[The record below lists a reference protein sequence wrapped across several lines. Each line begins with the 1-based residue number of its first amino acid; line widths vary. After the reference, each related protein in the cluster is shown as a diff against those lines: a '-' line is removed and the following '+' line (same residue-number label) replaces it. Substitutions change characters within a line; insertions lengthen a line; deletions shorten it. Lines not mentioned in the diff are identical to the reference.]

1 MTVTAAAPP
10 AAQSGAPA
18 RAARPTPRRPGL
30 RGAFE
35 GTPGGLRA
43 VALVAVLASLA
54 FAVLGALAFQDRA
67 EALGQARADAA
78 QLVRVQEISIELVR
92 ADAAATNAFL
102 SAGVGLPPAEQLRVY
117 DESLAT
123 AARRI
128 ADAARAQP
136 ADAPALALVN
146 ADLALYSA
154 RVTTAL
160 QTKRTSQTLGTGYL
174 NLASN
179 TLLRQGMLP
188 RLDTVVAADARR
200 VDDAFAASERAGT
213 MLLASG
219 VAVVLVM
226 VGGAVWMARRTRRV
240 VNVPLTGATA
250 AVALTLVVGGLVMVS
265 TQSRAREVRD
275 TEYAATRALAEA
287 RIAAS
292 RAKGDEAV
300 TLIRQNFTLKKNGE
314 TLTFVDPGAATIA
327 AAQSRITAAVRSG
340 YAGDADPLL
349 AQWKRVHEQVIA
361 AVNDN
366 DVARAVDVAT
376 GPTGKQGSS
385 NAAFAAF
392 DAAVERDLRDGS
404 QAVADGLGGP
414 GPLLLLL
421 GLAAL
426 VIGLLAAAASWLGVS
441 QRLEE
446 YR

>member
-92 ADAAATNAFL
+92 
-102 SAGVGLPPAEQLRVY
+102 
-117 DESLAT
+117 
-123 AARRI
+123 

-240 VNVPLTGATA
+240 VNVPLTGAIA

-314 TLTFVDPGAATIA
+314 ALTFVDPGAATIA

-340 YAGDADPLL
+340 YTGDADPLL

-366 DVARAVDVAT
+366 DVARAVEVAT